1 MKTFL
6 KQRSMAFQE
15 VSIEEGPDA
24 EDIVLQVNHGKR
36 KIPTLKVGE
45 GYFACSAI
53 NALPP
58 NK

>member
-1 MKTFL
+1 
-6 KQRSMAFQE
+6 MAFQE